1 MNSPKA
7 IKDGILPNVIDLE
20 GIKSEKNL
28 YVQSF
33 AKNINFPSSKD
44 EIPPTSKDALILLKN
59 AFNFFGIDYQQFNA
73 TNCQGITTMIGRLPL
88 NEKNQNFSLINFKVE
103 AFF

>member
-44 EIPPTSKDALILLKN
+44 EIPPTAKDALILFEKCV
-59 AFNFFGIDYQQFNA
+59 QFLWN
-73 TNCQGITTMIGRLPL
+73 
-88 NEKNQNFSLINFKVE
+88 
-103 AFF
+103 